1 MAIEKRAITDREQWL
16 EWRRED
22 VTASVVGA
30 LLGHHQFIT
39 ALKLYV
45 EKRGVEFPNNEND
58 LMIRGTLLEPAV
70 AKAVNRER
78 PDWVLEKATDY
89 YRDPELRIG
98 ATPDYF
104 IHGDSRGGV
113 GILQCKVI
121 GLPVWENE
129 WDNGRV
135 PPAWIVWQVRLETML
150 TNAAFGVIAVLLDD
164 HWQAKWQIIEVPRDA
179 AEEAKLLAAV
189 AAFWQDVAAER
200 EPPADLDQDSEAIKA
215 LTAHVTKGKTLDAT
229 GDNEL
234 PTVLE
239 ALAVLDA
246 EIKSREQRVEA
257 YKNWLKLKMGDA
269 ESITG
274 LTGWRVTF
282 KDVIRTAYSVPEKTS
297 RQLRITDKRPAHE
310 RPDADEAA

>member
-16 EWRRED
+16 AWRRED

-30 LLGHHQFIT
+30 LLGPHPFIT

-58 LMIRGTLLEPAV
+58 LMIRGSLLEPAV

-89 YRDPELRIG
+89 YRDPELRLG
-98 ATPDYF
+98 ATPDYH
-104 IHGDSRGGV
+104 INNDPRGPGV
-113 GILQCKVI
+113 LQCKVI

-129 WDNGRV
+129 WDEGRV

-164 HWQAKWQIIEVPRDA
+164 HWQAKWQIIEVPRDP

-200 EPPADLDQDSEAIKA
+200 EPSADFEADTEAIKA
-215 LTAHVTKGKTLDAT
+215 LTARVTAGKVLDAT
-229 GDNEL
+229 GDNEV

-239 ALAVLDA
+239 AVAVLEA

-269 ESITG
+269 ESMT
-274 LTGWRVTF
+274 LKGWRVTF
-282 KDVIRTAYSVPEKTS
+282 KNVTRTAYSVPEKTS

-310 RPDADEAA
+310 RPDANEAA